1 MIGVVFHERASDE
14 AVETFRY
21 YEERVP
27 GLGVSFLLDLE
38 EAGRLIGEHPEAS
51 PLVDGEIRRKLFRRF
66 PYSLLYVVEPGRI
79 LVLAVAHH
87 KRRPGYWR
95 GLDT

>member
-1 MIGVVFHERASDE
+1 MMGVVFHARATTE
-14 AVETFRY
+14 AIEAFRY

-27 GLGVSFLLDLE
+27 GLGVSFLLDLG

-51 PLVDGEIRRKLFRRF
+51 PLVGEEIRRKLCRRF
-66 PYSLLYVVEPGRI
+66 PYSLLYTVEPERI

-87 KRRPGYWR
+87 KRRPGYWQER
-95 GLDT
+95 G